1 MPVRNVLAIFITVFV
16 SLVCY
21 EKASHHRFLSTM
33 SHAMEI
39 IEKNYVEEVETRE
52 LFENAM
58 RGMLSGLDEYSNY
71 IDPQHVEEF
80 EQTLD
85 QQFVGIGIVVEGP
98 PQTDQLKV
106 VSPVYD
112 SPAYRAGVRAGDV
125 ILEIDGKSTTGM
137 PLTEAVQRIKGRKQ
151 TKVELVIRHPG
162 EQETVTV
169 EVTRDVVRT
178 KSVLGDTLL
187 ENGQWNYFLEE
198 NPRIG
203 FVRITTFGERS
214 ASEMTQVLPFED
226 HPVDALILDVR
237 GNIGGL
243 LTAAEEISDMFID
256 EGVIVRI
263 RGRGGREDD
272 VYRASS
278 DTLFDPSIPMVV
290 LVDRYSASASEIVS
304 ACLKDHGRAVVAGE
318 RTWGKGTVQSIIP
331 LEGGESALKLTTA
344 SYWRPSGKNI
354 HRLSDAT
361 EDDDW
366 GVRPTK
372 GLKVTLT
379 EEQYQKL
386 YRQRREEDVLREED
400 AAEDPAGANDEEND
414 RVRDPQLKKAV
425 EYLEKVLAPAA

>member
-1 MPVRNVLAIFITVFV
+1 MPVRNVLAIFITVFF

-33 SHAMEI
+33 SHAMEV
-39 IEKNYVEEVETRE
+39 IEKNYVEEVESRE

-112 SPAYRAGVRAGDV
+112 SPAYRAGVRAGDL

-162 EQETVTV
+162 EQERVTV

-187 ENGQWNYFLEE
+187 ENGRWNYFLEE

-214 ASEMTQVLPFED
+214 ASEMTRCC
-226 HPVDALILDVR
+226 H
-237 GNIGGL
+237 
-243 LTAAEEISDMFID
+243 
-256 EGVIVRI
+256 
-263 RGRGGREDD
+263 
-272 VYRASS
+272 
-278 DTLFDPSIPMVV
+278 
-290 LVDRYSASASEIVS
+290 
-304 ACLKDHGRAVVAGE
+304 LKI
-318 RTWGKGTVQSIIP
+318 TP
-331 LEGGESALKLTTA
+331 LM
-344 SYWRPSGKNI
+344 R
-354 HRLSDAT
+354 
-361 EDDDW
+361 
-366 GVRPTK
+366 
-372 GLKVTLT
+372 
-379 EEQYQKL
+379 
-386 YRQRREEDVLREED
+386 
-400 AAEDPAGANDEEND
+400 
-414 RVRDPQLKKAV
+414 
-425 EYLEKVLAPAA
+425 